1 MKLICGSLER
11 FVLFQFNNHSYRQ
24 TPAGGLAIHSPL
36 PSSSTQHFQRFPTIL
51 HFCAVEKKEKKQ
63 NDHLSLHCHFDISPS
78 LPLLPPLPLSIWQCA
93 STSSPLA
100 FPWLAFC
107 LLFFC
112 AFCHFNTKL
121 NLISLFC
128 FVTLFRFFFYLSL
141 FYFSLFISYCCLIE
155 REIAV
160 DWLFCMRFFSR

>member
-24 TPAGGLAIHSPL
+24 TPAGGLAILSTL

-63 NDHLSLHCHFDISPS
+63 NDHLSLHCHFDISSS
-78 LPLLPPLPLSIWQCA
+78 LPPPPSFNPTVNLAMCIYLLPFGIPMACVLS
-93 STSSPLA
+93 S
-100 FPWLAFC
+100 
-107 LLFFC
+107 FFC

-128 FVTLFRFFFYLSL
+128 FVTLFRFFSISLS
-141 FYFSLFISYCCLIE
+141 FIFLYSS
-155 REIAV
+155 RIAV
-160 DWLFCMRFFSR
+160 